1 MENFE
6 VLKSLNIAKAG
17 KGALLRLGDIDG
29 DGRMEFVFARCAKV
43 ADERFFVPKAVA
55 ITAYTLDGE
64 LLWQIGDA
72 EAETNNSKTDV
83 PVQIYDIDKDGKNE
97 VIAVME
103 DQLYIFDGKTSEIK
117 KQVALPD
124 KDIGGSI
131 VICDLEGSG
140 YAQNII
146 LKNKLSHLWAFDV
159 NLNVIWDFEGNVGL
173 CPVAYDIN
181 ADGKDEIIAGYNVL
195 GGRGE
200 LLWKADMPNHA
211 KTICVEKLY
220 KNDVPIIII
229 SGPVT
234 RAYLPDGE
242 MLWQLN
248 ESAENI
254 VISNFR
260 DNTSEKDILLLNS
273 LALFD
278 NHAAFLYEKNETIY
292 NPVLVWNFDDTKKV
306 YIAGRK
312 TEDICTTLYDG
323 YMRTAYTLDS
333 IGNIAC
339 GDLLGSGM
347 SQVIIYN
354 DDTANIYSAID
365 VDLTQPS
372 RPYSMQQQKQYYNVS
387 VHNTLPTSQNSFGYL
402 ADDFAAQNILK
413 WAETY
418 ASLNMHNSYAKVS
431 RSEFVLLLAT
441 MLSLKEEVTENFAD
455 VTKEATYFEAVGT
468 FKTLGIVESEDNFFR
483 PDDAITVSAANDI
496 LEKLSMDIFFNFDE
510 KYELSK
516 QDMARFILSLSSQ
529 DGV

>member
-17 KGALLRLGDIDG
+17 KNTTLRLGDIDG
-29 DGRMEFVFARCAKV
+29 DGRMELIFSRCNKV
-43 ADERFFVPKAVA
+43 SDERFFAPKAVS
-55 ITAYTLDGE
+55 ITVFNLDGE

-72 EAETNNSKTDV
+72 EAESGNTKADI

-117 KQVALPD
+117 KQVQLPS
-124 KDIGGSI
+124 KDIGGSL

-173 CPVAYDIN
+173 CPVCYDIN
-181 ADGKDEIIAGYNVL
+181 GDGKDEIIAGYNVL
-195 GGRGE
+195 SGRGE
-200 LLWKADMPNHA
+200 LLWKIDMPKHA

-242 MLWQLN
+242 MLWELP
-248 ESAENI
+248 EGTENI
-254 VISNFR
+254 AVSNFR
-260 DNTSEKDILLLNS
+260 DNAKDKDILLMPALS
-273 LALFD
+273 LFD

-333 IGNIAC
+333 IGSIAC
-339 GDLLGSGM
+339 CDLLGSGM
-347 SQVIIYN
+347 SQVIVYN
-354 DDTANIYSAID
+354 DDTASIYSSSKINFEE
-365 VDLTQPS
+365 PS
-372 RPYSMQQQKQYYNVS
+372 RPYQMQQQKQYYNVS

-418 ASLNMHNSYAKVS
+418 ASLNMHNSYAKVL

-441 MLSLKEEVTENFAD
+441 MLNLKEEIAENFAD
-455 VTKEATYFEAVGT
+455 VPKSATYAEAVGT
-468 FKTLGIVESEDNFFR
+468 FKTLGIIESEDNFFQ

-496 LEKLSMDIFFNFDE
+496 LEKLSMNIFFNFDE

-529 DGV
+529 DGQ